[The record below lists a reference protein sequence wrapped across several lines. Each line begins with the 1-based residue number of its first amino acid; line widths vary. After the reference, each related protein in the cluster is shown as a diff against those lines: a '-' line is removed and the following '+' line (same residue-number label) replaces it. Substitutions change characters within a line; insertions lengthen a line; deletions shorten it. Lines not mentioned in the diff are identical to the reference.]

1 MGKLQEITDAAT
13 LERLREQIWVA
24 SRGRRLDG
32 LALCR
37 MLHPRVRDQGSNGF
51 FNEVAYGKVGNRLA
65 GSNGTWKRIR

>member
-1 MGKLQEITDAAT
+1 MGKLQQITDAAT

-37 MLHPRVRDQGSNGF
+37 MLYPPVKDEGSSGVYN
-51 FNEVAYGKVGNRLA
+51 NVAYGEVGNRLV
-65 GSNGTWKRIR
+65 GRHGTWERIQ